1 MHDLRVRQVGCPSV
15 ESSRDRRYMPVKV
28 RHTLSVLLPYLGGER
43 IRGKRI
49 LNQRIKD
56 MTRQEAHQKIDDLF
70 QTLLPAHDMPERT
83 EQIRLSHTMLDAMLD
98 SRIALCDAGTGIGK
112 TYAYLV
118 AGIVFHEYRAASGLP
133 VQPLVISTSSI
144 ALQNAILGEYL
155 PFLSKILMEDG
166 QRNELICAVIRKGK
180 SHYVCDQR
188 LQKRLKHANLN
199 RKMCAP
205 PQHCKCCKP
214 FWIWIWRRI

>member
-1 MHDLRVRQVGCPSV
+1 
-15 ESSRDRRYMPVKV
+15 
-28 RHTLSVLLPYLGGER
+28 
-43 IRGKRI
+43 
-49 LNQRIKD
+49 
-56 MTRQEAHQKIDDLF
+56 
-70 QTLLPAHDMPERT
+70 MPERT

-112 TYAYLV
+112 TYAYLA

-144 ALQNAILGEYL
+144 ALQNAIQGEYL

-166 QRNELICAVIRKGK
+166 QRNEPICAVIRKGK
-180 SHYVCDQR
+180 SHYVCDER

-199 RKMCAP
+199 RKNVRAAAALQML
-205 PQHCKCCKP
+205 
-214 FWIWIWRRI
+214 